1 MNKKAIAAF
10 AAGATLLAGFAMA
23 TPAFANVARTV
34 STDKAESDSPALQAL
49 KDVLKG
55 AYDAADTAEAT
66 LTSKKAEVPADVAA
80 VKDDKTVDLL
90 DRVNY
95 EMKDGKVSKVDG
107 KAGDDDK
114 AGKVNAYIDALAAYN
129 TKLDAVKTAEK
140 NVKDATPAAPKA
152 SANVALAA
160 LKDADKPLTEAQT
173 KLDEAF
179 GKYDAAYVAYK
190 QAKQATADAKKA
202 LEDYKRNSDNE
213 TPAAY
218 HAEVARLTKALKVA
232 EEAEKKA
239 EKACSDANTDFGKAK
254 SAFEK
259 AFNKY
264 AGAYKAALAAKADVS
279 AFATPESLNHD
290 FTSEYQPGEG
300 FVPGAGASHA
310 GKPGAAKPGKP
321 GQAAGQAGAN
331 GASAGAKTEV
341 ENKNGKNNRGNTHTG
356 TGVGVTLTALA
367 ATMLAGMGAAVRK
380 ARH

>member
-55 AYDAADTAEAT
+55 AYDAADTAEGT
-66 LTSKKAEVPADVAA
+66 LTTKKADVPADVAA
-80 VKDDKTVDLL
+80 VKEDKTVDLL

-95 EMKDGKVSKVDG
+95 EMKDGKVSKVEG
-107 KAGDDDK
+107 KAGDEAK
-114 AGKVNAYIDALAAYN
+114 ANKVNAYIDALATYN

-152 SANVALAA
+152 SANVALAT
-160 LKDADKPLTEAQT
+160 LKDAEKPLTEAQT

-190 QAKQATADAKKA
+190 QAKQAAADAKKA

-218 HAEVARLTKALKVA
+218 HAEVARLTKALNVA
-232 EEAEKKA
+232 LEAETKA
-239 EKACSDANTDFGKAK
+239 QKACDDAKTDFGKAK

-259 AFNKY
+259 AFSKY
-264 AGAYKAALAAKADVS
+264 AAAYKTALAAKADVS

-331 GASAGAKTEV
+331 AAAGAKTTVV
-341 ENKNGKNNRGNTHTG
+341 EKKKDGGKKLPG

>member
-55 AYDAADTAEAT
+55 AYDAADTAEGT

-107 KAGDDDK
+107 KAGDDAK
-114 AGKVNAYIDALAAYN
+114 AGKVNAYIEALTDYNAKLAAV
-129 TKLDAVKTAEK
+129 ATAEK

-239 EKACSDANTDFGKAK
+239 EKACSDAKTDFGKAK

-264 AGAYKAALAAKADVS
+264 AAAYKAALAAKADVS

-290 FTSEYQPGEG
+290 FTAEYQPGEG

-310 GKPGAAKPGKP
+310 GKPGAKP

-331 GASAGAKTEV
+331 GAASGAKTTVV
-341 ENKNGKNNRGNTHTG
+341 EKKKDGGKKLPG

>member
-23 TPAFANVARTV
+23 TPAFAAVPRPV

-49 KDVLKG
+49 KDVLKS
-55 AYDAADTAEAT
+55 AYDAADTAEGT

-80 VKDDKTVDLL
+80 VKEDKTVDLL

-95 EMKDGKVSKVDG
+95 EMKDGKVAKVDG
-107 KAGDDDK
+107 KAGDDAK
-114 AGKVNAYIDALAAYN
+114 AEKVNAYITALTEYNAKLAAV
-129 TKLDAVKTAEK
+129 ATAEK

-152 SANVALAA
+152 SENVALVT
-160 LKDADKPLTEAQT
+160 LKDAEKPLTEAQT

-190 QAKQATADAKKA
+190 QAKQAAADAKKA

-213 TPAAY
+213 TPATY
-218 HAEVARLTKALKVA
+218 HAEVAHLTKALKVA
-232 EEAEKKA
+232 EEAEAKAKKA
-239 EKACSDANTDFGKAK
+239 CDDAKADFGKAK

-264 AGAYKAALAAKADVS
+264 AAAYKAALVAKADVS

-290 FTSEYQPGEG
+290 FTAEYQPGEG

-310 GKPGAAKPGKP
+310 GKPGAKPGQAGKPGAKP
-321 GQAAGQAGAN
+321 GQAAGQAGA
-331 GASAGAKTEV
+331 KTTVV
-341 ENKNGKNNRGNTHTG
+341 EKKKDGGKKLPG

>member
-1 MNKKAIAAF
+1 MMNKKAIAAF

-23 TPAFANVARTV
+23 TPAFAAVPRNV
-34 STDKAESDSPALQAL
+34 STEVSKDDSPALQAL
-49 KDVLKG
+49 KTVLAS
-55 AYDAADTAEAT
+55 AYQDADNAENT
-66 LTSKKAEVPADVAA
+66 LTEKKNAVPADVVNFNEKDGTVS
-80 VKDDKTVDLL
+80 VKDG
-90 DRVNY
+90 VNY
-95 EMKDGKVSKVDG
+95 KMDNGKLAKVDG
-107 KAGDDDK
+107 KAGTDD
-114 AGKVNAYIDALAAYN
+114 AVTKVNAYIDALATYN

-140 NVKDATPAAPKA
+140 NVKDNTPEAPKA

-232 EEAEKKA
+232 DEAEKKA
-239 EKACSDANTDFGKAK
+239 EKACSDAKTDFGKAK

-264 AGAYKAALAAKADVS
+264 AAAYKAALAAKADVS

-290 FTSEYQPGEG
+290 FTAEYQPGEG

-310 GKPGAAKPGKP
+310 GKPGAKP

-331 GASAGAKTEV
+331 GAASGAKTTVV
-341 ENKNGKNNRGNTHTG
+341 EKKKDGGKKLPG

-380 ARH
+380 ARR